1 MHRQCTE
8 RRVRGR
14 DRSGQRPRRAPT
26 AVWDSRVGA
35 FAPLAP
41 AGTSP
46 ERLLVA
52 HLGTDWT
59 GERRGR
65 FTRLEPDTVCH
76 AHFRLGL
83 IHDFHRSGALL
94 NWLPNTISLAPPV
107 NGDLEPGGGDGR
119 LADIFAAFNE
129 AWMKYWASYTKLQDQ
144 LYESLRAGREVSWL
158 AATDQEKLSEINQV
172 QRGLFS
178 EMPRRLDYA
187 PLGEVTQGMQSAP
200 GKIVDLLEALARE
213 EEGCK
218 ELESAIALMK
228 EKVDVMKKAMLAGE
242 G

>member
-1 MHRQCTE
+1 M
-8 RRVRGR
+8 
-14 DRSGQRPRRAPT
+14 
-26 AVWDSRVGA
+26 
-35 FAPLAP
+35 
-41 AGTSP
+41 
-46 ERLLVA
+46 
-52 HLGTDWT
+52 
-59 GERRGR
+59 
-65 FTRLEPDTVCH
+65 
-76 AHFRLGL
+76 
-83 IHDFHRSGALL
+83 
-94 NWLPNTISLAPPV
+94 
-107 NGDLEPGGGDGR
+107 EPGGGDGR